1 MVTSDSHMLNTE
13 MITTSHPIIAYD
25 LRVVARRLEVDAPVV
40 KLEAAAPALPGEGIA
55 ACAFP
60 NLLGWPPPHNA
71 TGKLPT
77 LSAYA
82 GGAPRASAQGRM
94 STSGNLSTN
103 SSLGMVAVE
112 DWDVLGAGW
121 AGSGSAGD
129 TNSSRRT
136 LQVRGW
142 VLPEG

>member
-1 MVTSDSHMLNTE
+1 MGAGAPARPRPRLTPPPLLLTLLLLLLLLGGV
-13 MITTSHPIIAYD
+13 
-25 LRVVARRLEVDAPVV
+25 LRGSVARPLHQ
-40 KLEAAAPALPGEGIA
+40 LPGYNG
-55 ACAFP
+55 P
-60 NLLGWPPPHNA
+60 SQPPHNA

-94 STSGNLSTN
+94 STSGNLSSN
-103 SSLGMVAVE
+103 SSSGMVAVE

-129 TNSSRRT
+129 ANSSRRI